1 MSEITPAS
9 NDPLNISGIVLNIL
23 PLQSGTS
30 KAGNPWQKQDFILDA
45 QGHYPRKVCVCLFG
59 DNVEKFPLQVG
70 QSVTASVDIESREFN
85 GRWYTDVRAWNVVY
99 NDQQGAPAPAPAV
112 TAPTAQTAQPAP
124 APAPTATAPK
134 TQAKGV
140 MAQAPAAADDL
151 PF

>member
-1 MSEITPAS
+1 MSEITTNNS
-9 NDPLNISGIVLNIL
+9 TPLNISGIVLNIL

-30 KAGNPWQKQDFILDA
+30 KAGNQWQKQDFILETGG
-45 QGHYPRKVCVCLFG
+45 QYPRKVCVCLFG
-59 DNVEKFPLQVG
+59 DNVDKFPLAVG

-99 NDQQGAPAPAPAV
+99 NGQQQGAPA
-112 TAPTAQTAQPAP
+112 PAP

-134 TQAKGV
+134 TQGKGAA
-140 MAQAPAAADDL
+140 AQAPAGAPAAADDL

>member
-1 MSEITPAS
+1 MSEITPTNS
-9 NDPLNISGIVLNIL
+9 TPLNISGIVLNIL

-30 KAGNPWQKQDFILDA
+30 KAGNQWQKQDFILETGG
-45 QGHYPRKVCVCLFG
+45 QYPRKVCICLFG

-99 NDQQGAPAPAPAV
+99 NDQQQCAS
-112 TAPTAQTAQPAP
+112 
-124 APAPTATAPK
+124 APAPTATAP
-134 TQAKGV
+134 TAQPAPTPAKGAT
-140 MAQAPAAADDL
+140 AQAPAGAPAAADDL

>member
-1 MSEITPAS
+1 MSEITPT
-9 NDPLNISGIVLNIL
+9 NNTPLNISGIVLNIL

-45 QGHYPRKVCVCLFG
+45 QGQYPRKVCVCLFG

-99 NDQQGAPAPAPAV
+99 NDQQGAPAPALAA
-112 TAPTAQTAQPAP
+112 TAPT
-124 APAPTATAPK
+124 APTATAPK

-140 MAQAPAAADDL
+140 TAQAPAAADDL